1 MIHGMTTPVGESTT
15 AAAPRIGML
24 GGTFDPVHLGHL
36 RSAVE
41 LYESLALDRLHMI
54 PAPQP
59 PLRGHPRVDAQ
70 TRLALLEAGIGDTPG
85 LYADGRELQREG
97 PSYSADT
104 LAELRNEY
112 GVGARLVMALGEDA
126 FSRLA
131 DWRDPERLF
140 ALAHIV
146 VIARPGYAAGSSRQ
160 RYSEPLRELI
170 GQHEVADAS
179 ALMQSPHGGLLR
191 VTLPSRM
198 MISATE
204 IRRRLQQGESVRYL
218 LPEAVEH
225 AAIARRLYQADDYSA
240 AEYQA
245 GE

>member
-1 MIHGMTTPVGESTT
+1 MTQGVATRMSTPPAT
-15 AAAPRIGML
+15 APRIGML

-41 LYESLALDRLHMI
+41 LYEHLAFDRLHMI

-59 PLRGHPRVDAQ
+59 PLRGRPQVAAEE
-70 TRLALLEAGIGDTPG
+70 RLALLEAGIGDTPG
-85 LYADGRELQREG
+85 LYADGRELDRAG

-104 LAELRNEY
+104 LAELREEY
-112 GVGARLVMALGEDA
+112 GGDARLVMALGEDA

-131 DWRDPERLF
+131 AWHAPERLF

-146 VIARPGYAAGSSRQ
+146 VIARPGYPEADSPA
-160 RYSEPLRELI
+160 LRELI
-170 GQHEVADAS
+170 GQREVADAS
-179 ALMQSPHGGLLR
+179 ALMQWPHGGLLR

-198 MISATE
+198 AISATD

-218 LPEAVEH
+218 LPDAVERI
-225 AAIARRLYQADDYSA
+225 ATARRLYRQDGYQAD
-240 AEYQA
+240 E
-245 GE
+245 

>member
-1 MIHGMTTPVGESTT
+1 MSGLAETEAAT
-15 AAAPRIGML
+15 ATATATAPRIGML

-41 LYESLALDRLHMI
+41 LYEHLALDRLHMI

-59 PLRGHPRVDAQ
+59 PLRGRPQVAAEA
-70 TRLALLEAGIGDTPG
+70 RLSLLEAGIGDTSG
-85 LYADGRELQREG
+85 LYADGRELKRAG

-104 LAELRNEY
+104 LAELRAEY
-112 GVGARLVMALGEDA
+112 GDDARLVMALGEDA

-131 DWRDPERLF
+131 DWHDPERLF

-146 VIARPGYAAGSSRQ
+146 VIARPGYPIAQTERLG
-160 RYSEPLRELI
+160 ELI
-170 GQHEVADAS
+170 GQREVADAS
-179 ALMQSPHGGLLR
+179 ALMQTPHGGLLR

-198 MISATE
+198 AISATE

-218 LPEAVEH
+218 LPEAVER
-225 AAIARRLYQADDYSA
+225 AAVARQLYQTNDYPADGC
-240 AEYQA
+240 QA